1 MAGVNERRAGDIKK
15 TTGERE
21 RERVRNGSSRA
32 NQSKIKWICI
42 FQWTPQVGLLI
53 ISFSLSSHFLTCSS
67 QSTDLSWTVKDVY
80 FSSRLLIQAVSVLL
94 MMHLLLHFL
103 SQHHTNL
110 FCVSAYLCSGNLF
123 LEMFHFHWN
132 PPLRLFPIIQFNS
145 VLSLWPWLLTLL
157 ANQWSDGYVTQFLT
171 KKQQWLY

>member
-1 MAGVNERRAGDIKK
+1 MCTLAPD
-15 TTGERE
+15 
-21 RERVRNGSSRA
+21 
-32 NQSKIKWICI
+32 
-42 FQWTPQVGLLI
+42 
-53 ISFSLSSHFLTCSS
+53 FLFRPS
-67 QSTDLSWTVKDVY
+67 QL
-80 FSSRLLIQAVSVLL
+80 LL

-110 FCVSAYLCSGNLF
+110 FCISAYLCSGNLF

-157 ANQWSDGYVTQFLT
+157 ANQWSDGYVTQFWQRNSNDYINISHKHCGTYHWHGKNHWVWVVFWDLGEEGIVLVC
-171 KKQQWLY
+171 WLMELDVLDTLEL